1 MILPTYYV
9 KAIYVG
15 FNDSPNILCQR
26 NVCTVQRFSEQALGV
41 LDDQSGWSARASSPS
56 TMELA
61 VWLVSGSSTFSS
73 KDQNTLQKL
82 FLRKQRDKDR
92 PNRLRPPNSSHPIV
106 SASSLA
112 KTLHKPPRSSS
123 CWGNCRLWDTQS
135 FSNSKR
141 VKFKKRKEVN
151 SRCSTS
157 SMVQRK
163 TSRCAYNSR
172 SKTNQSRQ
180 RFKQTLASGMSRSQF
195 YSKAPPRDP
204 IPKRF
209 IRSQVD

>member
-1 MILPTYYV
+1 MT
-9 KAIYVG
+9 KAVG
-15 FNDSPNILCQR
+15 
-26 NVCTVQRFSEQALGV
+26 ALEPRRRQQ
-41 LDDQSGWSARASSPS
+41 LLSG
-56 TMELA
+56 EYQDHL
-61 VWLVSGSSTFSS
+61 L
-73 KDQNTLQKL
+73 DQNTLQKL
-82 FLRKQRDKDR
+82 LLRKQRDKDR

-123 CWGNCRLWDTQS
+123 WCGNCRLWDTQS

-141 VKFKKRKEVN
+141 VKFKKKKDFNRP
-151 SRCSTS
+151 CSTS

-163 TSRCAYNSR
+163 TPRCASNSR
-172 SKTNQSRQ
+172 SRTNQSRH
-180 RFKQTLASGMSRSQF
+180 RFKQTFDSGTSWSQF
-195 YSKAPPRDP
+195 YPKAPPRAP

>member
-1 MILPTYYV
+1 MVLQQ
-9 KAIYVG
+9 
-15 FNDSPNILCQR
+15 CR
-26 NVCTVQRFSEQALGV
+26 VQRFSQQALGV
-41 LDDQSGWSARASSPS
+41 LDYQSGWSARASSPS
-56 TMELA
+56 TIGLV
-61 VWLVSGSSTFSS
+61 VWWVSGSSTFSS

-82 FLRKQRDKDR
+82 LLRKQRDKDR
-92 PNRLRPPNSSHPIV
+92 PNRLRPTNSSHPFV

-141 VKFKKRKEVN
+141 VKFKKRKKVN

-163 TSRCAYNSR
+163 TPRCASNSR
-172 SKTNQSRQ
+172 SRTNQSRH
-180 RFKQTLASGMSRSQF
+180 RFQQTLDSDTSQF
-195 YSKAPPRDP
+195 YTKAPPREP